1 MTASPDHL
9 PAQLYPQ
16 DILYA
21 PPNGALW
28 RVAQTRSRREKK
40 LACYLA
46 EHDIGYYLPL
56 LKRRQAGQK
65 RNRYSFVPA
74 FGNYVFIK
82 AGDNERHQIIR
93 SHHVARMIEV
103 QDQARL
109 IKELRQLQTVLVME
123 EKVYPYDYITQGQQV
138 RIVEGPLRG
147 IEGIVEK
154 KKSGYRLV
162 LSVSSL
168 FQAVAMDIDAQLVEP
183 VQSRLRRDL
192 RQI

>member
-1 MTASPDHL
+1 MTTSLDYL
-9 PAQLYPQ
+9 PEQLYP
-16 DILYA
+16 DNVLYT
-21 PPNGALW
+21 PPNGSLW
-28 RVAQTRSRREKK
+28 WVAQTRSRREKK
-40 LACYLA
+40 LAHYLT

-65 RNRYSFVPA
+65 RKRYSFVPA
-74 FGNYVFIK
+74 FGNYLFIK
-82 AGDNERHQIIR
+82 ASDNERHQIIR
-93 SHHVARMIEV
+93 SHHMARMIEV

-109 IKELRQLQTVLVME
+109 INELRQLQTVLVMD
-123 EKVYPYDYITQGQQV
+123 EKIYPYDYITKGQLV

-168 FQAVAMDIDAQLVEP
+168 FQAVAMDFDAELVEP
-183 VQSRLRRDL
+183 VQP
-192 RQI
+192 

>member
-1 MTASPDHL
+1 MTTSLDHL
-9 PAQLYPQ
+9 PEQLYPE

-21 PPNGALW
+21 ASNGATW
-28 RVAQTRSRREKK
+28 RVAQTKSRREKK
-40 LACYLA
+40 LAHYLA
-46 EHDIGYYLPL
+46 EHAIGYYLPL
-56 LKRRQAGQK
+56 LKRRQTGQK

-82 AGDNERHQIIR
+82 ASDNERHAIIR

-103 QDQARL
+103 LDQARL
-109 IKELRQLQTVLVME
+109 INELRQLQTALVME
-123 EKVYPYDYITQGQQV
+123 EKVYPYDYIAQGQRV
-138 RIVEGPLRG
+138 RVVEGPLRG

-154 KKSGYRLV
+154 KKGGYRLI

-183 VQSRLRRDL
+183 VASS
-192 RQI
+192 